1 MRLTHLLLLAA
12 TCVISSGAAYGTT
25 IPSGQINQITVFG
38 DSLSDA
44 GNVSI
49 ATFGVFPGP
58 GYATRSVPGIPFAV
72 GYYTNP
78 QSGSGPAGLW
88 VDQLAGKMG
97 VADPVPV
104 LSPFGG
110 SNYAVGSA
118 MTGGALPQD
127 MQNQVLLF
135 LTTHLGSASASSL
148 YTFWGG
154 ADDVFAGA
162 NPVTAADNIAG
173 QIQSIASAGGK
184 DFLWLNLP
192 GLGAV
197 PDLNSY
203 LPGKIAADLASQA
216 FDTEWMA
223 DVNHLDSLG
232 INVIGVDVNSLFD
245 QILADPAMF
254 GFTNVTTACDATA
267 GCDPNT
273 FLYWDGKHPTTYAD
287 SLLATLAY
295 DDAFGSSTAPVPEPS
310 SVMLLG
316 AAVLGLAVAGYRRS
330 MQGGSAS

>member
-1 MRLTHLLLLAA
+1 MRLANLLLAA
-12 TCVISSGAAYGTT
+12 SACAASCSIAHGST
-25 IPSGQINQITVFG
+25 IPSGAINQITVFG

-49 ATFGVFPGP
+49 ATFGLLPGP
-58 GYATRSVPGIPFAV
+58 GYATRSVPGVPFAV

-88 VDQLAGKMG
+88 IDQLAGKIG
-97 VADPVPV
+97 VPDPRPV
-104 LSPFGG
+104 LSPLGG

-118 MTGGALPQD
+118 LTGGTLPQD
-127 MQNQVLLF
+127 MANQVLLF
-135 LTTHLGSASASSL
+135 LGTHLGSASASSL

-154 ADDVFAGA
+154 ADDVFAAA

-173 QIQSIASAGGK
+173 EIQQVASAGGK

-192 GLGAV
+192 ELGKV
-197 PDLNSY
+197 PDLIGNTSAQ
-203 LPGKIAADLASQA
+203 IAANLASQA
-216 FDTEWMA
+216 FDAEWLA

-232 INVIGVDVNSLFD
+232 INVIGVDVNTLFE
-245 QILADPAMF
+245 QILTNPAAF
-254 GFTNVTTACDATA
+254 GFSDVTHACDVTV

-295 DDAFGSSTAPVPEPS
+295 NDAFGAGPTATPEPP

-316 AAVLGLAVAGYRRS
+316 AALVGLALFGARRR
-330 MQGGSAS
+330 AWRV

>member
-1 MRLTHLLLLAA
+1 MRLTQLLLVAA
-12 TCVISSGAAYGTT
+12 TCAASCGLAHGSS

-49 ATFGVFPGP
+49 ATFGLLPGP
-58 GYATRSVPGIPFAV
+58 GYATRSVPGIPFPV

-78 QSGSGPAGLW
+78 PSGSGPTGLW
-88 VDQLAGKMG
+88 IDQLAGKIG
-97 VADPVPV
+97 VSDPVPV

-118 MTGGALPQD
+118 TTGGALPQD

-135 LTTHLGSASASSL
+135 LSTHLGGASASSL

-154 ADDVFAGA
+154 SDDIFNGN
-162 NPVTAADNIAG
+162 NPITAADNIAG

-192 GLGAV
+192 NLGHV
-197 PDLNSY
+197 PELSGNSA
-203 LPGKIAADLASQA
+203 GQAAASLASQA
-216 FDTEWMA
+216 FDAEWLA

-232 INVIGVDVNSLFD
+232 INVIGVDLNTLFQ
-245 QILADPAMF
+245 QILADPSAF
-254 GFTNVTTACDATA
+254 GFTNVTSACNVTA
-267 GCDPNT
+267 GCNPNT
-273 FLYWDGKHPTTYAD
+273 FLYWDELHPTTYAD
-287 SLLATLAY
+287 SLVATLAY
-295 DDAFGSSTAPVPEPS
+295 DDAFGTSTAATPEPP

-316 AAVLGLAVAGYRRS
+316 AAALGLMLLGYRRRAMS
-330 MQGGSAS
+330 L